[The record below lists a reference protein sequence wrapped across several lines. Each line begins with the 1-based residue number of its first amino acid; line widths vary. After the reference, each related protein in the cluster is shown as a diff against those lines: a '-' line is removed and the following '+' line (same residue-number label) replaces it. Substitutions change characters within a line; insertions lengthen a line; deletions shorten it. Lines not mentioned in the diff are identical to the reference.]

1 MLIQVILILS
11 IIFISV
17 YFMRFR
23 DTSKAKA
30 YKKLTLIAF
39 VIAAIIVILFPEL
52 LTWIANL
59 IGVGRGTD
67 LLLYG
72 LTLVII
78 FQMFNSY
85 NKDKQEER
93 RFVKL
98 VRRVAINEA
107 RFDSKK

>member
-1 MLIQVILILS
+1 
-11 IIFISV
+11 
-17 YFMRFR
+17 MRFR